1 MNCDPRKPNCADL
14 YKDISPLLASS
25 RRGTAVERLSRE
37 SHSIGEQAE
46 TGTRAIE
53 ATSESLGLHSQI
65 RNSSLFLFGRF
76 LSMVMNLGAQVLMV
90 RYLATSEY
98 GAFAYGLAVV
108 AFLQFVAALGLPE
121 AISRFM
127 PIYHENREYG
137 KLFGTI
143 ALVGGAVTT
152 MGLLIIVAVRMW
164 AVHLLVRDALAI
176 DLLSILILLVPVD
189 AADALLDG
197 LLASFTCGT
206 KDIFIRKYLIGPGL
220 KLGAVLLLIV
230 GHSSVRFLAY
240 GYLVASVLGVLLYIF
255 MLARILERQQLLPHL
270 ELRKIKIPAKEVLS
284 YVVPGLTSIFAT
296 AAISSISIFL
306 LGEMRTMTDVAY
318 YRVVLPL
325 AQLNGVV
332 MASFTLLYTPAA
344 ARLFA
349 KSHFSAIN
357 TLYWKTAAWMSVLS
371 FPIFAATFSFAK
383 PLTVFMYGTRYLPSV
398 PVLALLSLASYF
410 NTSLGFNLQTLKVLG
425 RLRFIT
431 VVSILAVTTA
441 IALNMLLIPQLG
453 ALGAALGTV
462 AAAIIYNLLLQLG
475 LLLTSQFNAF
485 DRHYLSIYATVGLS
499 ALGLLFLQNV
509 TAMNLYVALPLG
521 GVVSLCVVAITK
533 RKLRIAETFPELLS
547 LPFARL
553 LLS

>member
-1 MNCDPRKPNCADL
+1 M
-14 YKDISPLLASS
+14 ISPLLTSS
-25 RRGTAVERLSRE
+25 AREAEVAPFHCESLSISAQME
-37 SHSIGEQAE
+37 SRTSP
-46 TGTRAIE
+46 IE
-53 ATSESLGLHSQI
+53 APSEPHGLHSQI
-65 RNSSLFLFGRF
+65 RSSSLFLFGRF
-76 LSMVMNLGAQVLMV
+76 LSLVMNLGAQVLMV

-108 AFLQFVAALGLPE
+108 AFLQFVAALGLQE
-121 AISRFM
+121 AISRFI
-127 PIYHENREYG
+127 PIYYENREYE

-143 ALVGGAVTT
+143 LLVAGAVTT
-152 MGLLIIVAVRMW
+152 MGLLIIIAMRVWLARF
-164 AVHLLVRDALAI
+164 LVQDTLAI
-176 DLLSILILLVPVD
+176 NLLSILILLVPVD

-197 LLASFTCGT
+197 LLASFTCAT
-206 KDIFIRKYLIGPGL
+206 KDIFMRKYLIGPAL
-220 KLGAVLLLIV
+220 KLGVVLLLIV
-230 GHSSVRFLAY
+230 RHSSVRFLAY
-240 GYLVASVLGVLLYIF
+240 GYLVASILGVLLYIL
-255 MLARILERQQLLPHL
+255 MLKRILERQRLLTHL
-270 ELRKIKIPAKEVLS
+270 NLKKIKIPAKEVLS
-284 YVVPGLTSIFAT
+284 YVLPGLTSIFAT
-296 AAISSISIFL
+296 AAIASISIFL

-332 MASFTLLYTPAA
+332 MASFSLLYTPAA

-349 KSHFSAIN
+349 KAHFSAIN

-371 FPIFAATFSFAK
+371 FPIFAATFSFAR
-383 PLTVFMYGTRYLPSV
+383 PLTLFVYGSRYLPSV
-398 PVLALLSLASYF
+398 PILALLSLASYF

-441 IALNMLLIPQLG
+441 IALNMLLIPQFG

-462 AAAIIYNLLLQLG
+462 ATAIIYNLLLQVG

-485 DRHYLSIYATVGLS
+485 DRRYLSIYATVALS
-499 ALGLLFLQNV
+499 ALGLLFVQRV

-521 GVVSLCVVAITK
+521 GLVSLCVVAISK
-533 RKLRIAETFPELLS
+533 RKLRITETFPELLS
-547 LPFARL
+547 LPFARV